1 MVILVPF
8 PIVQPRNLRLG
19 VPRPSLQGHVDTDSK
34 HQKKAFLPGQMKF
47 KLSSWLVGSAAAA
60 AFSLQNGKAPHT
72 HSYRSSTS
80 VRGVVLFL

>member
-1 MVILVPF
+1 M
-8 PIVQPRNLRLG
+8 
-19 VPRPSLQGHVDTDSK
+19 DTDSK

-80 VRGVVLFL
+80 VRGVVLFLRDRQKSCKVKVTARHC